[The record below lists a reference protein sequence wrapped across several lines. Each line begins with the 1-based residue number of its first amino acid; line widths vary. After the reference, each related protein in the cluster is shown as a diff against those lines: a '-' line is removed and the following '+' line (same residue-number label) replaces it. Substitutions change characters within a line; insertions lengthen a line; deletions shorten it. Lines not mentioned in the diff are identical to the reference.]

1 MRIALVTQGRFHALD
16 LMGGLLERGHDVVL
30 MSGHPES
37 ALRRAGIPG
46 GSVRTYGLHGVGAH
60 AIRTIGWPALE
71 RGAEAPLHQAFG
83 RWAARQIRQDSW
95 DLVYAWSSVAEE
107 LLRLPRPVGQVRVV
121 ERGSSHIVTQ
131 RRLLDE
137 EAARVGTAIE
147 HPSDWMVAR
156 EQREYALAD
165 AVAVLSTFARQSFLD
180 QGVDPSRIWL
190 LRPGVDVDEFRPSD
204 EVLAR
209 RVARIRSGAPLQVL
223 FVGTLSFRKGLW
235 DLAAM
240 IRRLGDR
247 DMHFTL
253 VGDVPAEAREIVGD
267 LSRRVRVEPRQPRHR
282 LRDVFGEADVFVFP
296 TIEDGFG
303 LVLVQAHAAG
313 LPILT
318 TPNGGGLDV
327 VVEGRTGWIL
337 PVRMPDAFAERLRWC
352 DEHRVDLARL
362 VEGAAESPSPRGW
375 TAMADDLAAAVHQA
389 RTTREPTERGARGA

>member
-1 MRIALVTQGRFHALD
+1 MKIALITQGRFHALD
-16 LMGGLLERGHDVVL
+16 LMGGLLARGHDVVL

-46 GSVRTYGLHGVGAH
+46 GTVRTYGLHGVSAH
-60 AIRTIGWPALE
+60 AIRTLGWPALE

-83 RWAARQIRQDSW
+83 RWAARELERDSW
-95 DLVYAWSSVAEE
+95 DVVYAWSSAAEE
-107 LLRLPRPVGQVRVV
+107 SLRLPHPAGQVRVV

-147 HPSDWMVAR
+147 RPSDWMVAR

-165 AVAVLSTFARQSFLD
+165 AVAVLSTFARQSFID
-180 QGVDPSRIWL
+180 QGVDPARVWL
-190 LRPGVDVDEFRPSD
+190 LRPGVDVEEFRPSD

-209 RVARIRSGAPLQVL
+209 RIERIRSGDQLRVL

-235 DLAAM
+235 DLATM
-240 IRRLGDR
+240 MRRLGSRRMD
-247 DMHFTL
+247 FTL
-253 VGDVPAEAREIVGD
+253 VGDVPVEAREIVAD
-267 LSRRVRVEPRQPRHR
+267 LSRQARVEPRQPRHR

-303 LVLVQAHAAG
+303 LVLAQAHAAG

-327 VVEGRTGWIL
+327 IADGRTGWIL
-337 PVRMPDAFAERLRWC
+337 PVRMPDAFAERLQWC
-352 DEHRVDLARL
+352 DEHREEFARL
-362 VEGAAESPSPRGW
+362 VECAVGSPRPRGW
-375 TAMADDLAAAVHQA
+375 TSMAEDLETAVHHAQTA
-389 RTTREPTERGARGA
+389 RGRTERGARGA